1 MRHVEGWAQLRP
13 AARVSAAMALRSV
26 RSLGLLATAF
36 AAALLAFVPA
46 RAAASNPLVGMF
58 EDQPALFSNPVGEL
72 SNLRLLGVT
81 MIRFDATWSQIAPA
95 PNSRR
100 PPRRFNAANPA
111 AYPAANWR
119 PFDAVI
125 RAAQA
130 DGIQVNL
137 DLDGA
142 LSTTPLWA
150 VGPGS
155 PRTKTGPHRNW
166 EPNARL
172 YGLFARAVATRYR
185 GTYVPRGSTTP
196 LPRVSFWSI
205 WNEPNYGP
213 SLAPQA
219 LPGHPGV
226 EFSPLLYRNLVDAA
240 WTALA
245 GTGHGHDS
253 IIFGEVAPRG
263 SAGFGQFNGMKP
275 LPFLR
280 ALYCLDSRYRPLRG
294 SAARLR
300 GCPGTARGFAA
311 RHPGLF
317 KATAFSDHPYMRWY
331 PPNKEAQPDPGYS
344 SLGEIRL
351 LERAL
356 DRVQLAYGSHRKL
369 PIYDTEFGYIT
380 TPPKHDNQIEPGG
393 KRYPW
398 PTQATAAY
406 YLNWAEYISWRDPR
420 IVSFDQYLLADAVPA
435 NKSTDWGGFA
445 SGLLNYNM
453 TPKPTYAAWRIPLY
467 MPVTSGS
474 IGQALEVWGCV
485 RPAPFA
491 ALDTGQPQS
500 AEIQFQP
507 SSGGPF
513 TAVQTVN
520 LTSGCYFDLPI
531 RFPGSGAVRIMW
543 SYPSGDPRL
552 SPSGPLTATSRSVQ
566 ITLQ

>member
-1 MRHVEGWAQLRP
+1 
-13 AARVSAAMALRSV
+13 MALRSL
-26 RSLGLLATAF
+26 RSPGLLATSF
-36 AAALLAFVPA
+36 AVALLALIPA
-46 RAAASNPLVGMF
+46 RAVASNPLSGMF
-58 EDQPALFSNPVGEL
+58 EDQPALLANPAGEL
-72 SNLRLLGVT
+72 ANLRVLGVT
-81 MIRFDATWSQIAPA
+81 MIRLDATWSEIAPS
-95 PNSRR
+95 PNSRK
-100 PPRRFNAANPA
+100 PPRRFNAAIPA
-111 AYPAANWR
+111 AYPARNWG

-155 PRTKTGPHRNW
+155 PKSKTGPHRNW
-166 EPNARL
+166 QPNARL
-172 YGLFARAVATRYR
+172 YGLFARAVATRYN
-185 GTYVPRGSTTP
+185 GAFVPRGSTTP

-226 EFSPLLYRNLVDAA
+226 EFSPLMYRNLVDAA
-240 WTALA
+240 WSALA
-245 GTGHGHDS
+245 ATGHRHDT
-253 IIFGEVAPRG
+253 IILGEVAPRG
-263 SAGFGQFNGMKP
+263 SAHFGVFNGMKP
-275 LPFLR
+275 LTFLR

-294 SAARLR
+294 VTARLR
-300 GCPGTARGFAA
+300 GCPTTGAGSRAYA
-311 RHPGLF
+311 SHHPGLF
-317 KATAFSDHPYMRWY
+317 HASGFADHPYMRWY
-331 PPNKEAQPDPGYS
+331 PPNNEQQPDPNYS
-344 SLGEIRL
+344 SLAEIHL

-356 DRVQLAYGSHRKL
+356 DRVQRAYASHRKL

-420 IVSFDQYLLADAVPA
+420 IRSFNQYLLADAVPA

-445 SGLLNYNM
+445 SGLLNYNL

-467 MPVTSGS
+467 MPITSGS
-474 IGQALEVWGCV
+474 VGQPLEVWGCV

-491 ALDTGQPQS
+491 AIDTGQPQS

-513 TAVQTVN
+513 TTVQTVN
-520 LTSGCYFDLPI
+520 ITAASGCYFDQALI
-531 RFPGSGAVRIMW
+531 FPGSGAVRVMW
-543 SYPSGDPRL
+543 SYPSGDPLL
-552 SPSGPLTATSRSVQ
+552 SPSGPLTATSRTVQ
-566 ITLQ
+566 ISLQ